1 MALKKTTVILV
12 VFAIIFLIFSVGF
25 SLFVESKKIDNSQ
38 DNNYIVGNPEGHVNI
53 IVTPYEGGNITE

>member
-1 MALKKTTVILV
+1 MTLNKTTMVLV
-12 VFAIIFLIFSVGF
+12 VLAIALLIFSVGF
-25 SLFVESKKIDNSQ
+25 SLFVESKKIDNTQ